1 MAVTRCPHCSAE
13 NHPSAA
19 FCVSCG
25 KALPGQDPLMPRV
38 ITESRAAK
46 SELGKGLLSDELKKQ
61 LKKATTALLAVC
73 ILQLIGGTI
82 LLSIAEANNSKL
94 GAGAFVVVYGIALLF
109 FGLFLWA
116 RKNPFPAAIV
126 GLVLFVT
133 VHAMDAIADPTAIA
147 KGMIVK
153 IIVIVVL
160 AQAIRAG
167 HQYNN
172 LVRGLS
178 QG

>member
-1 MAVTRCPHCSAE
+1 MRRGQSLLQALLAGCFMAVTRCPHCSAE

-82 LLSIAEANNSKL
+82 IEISFLPLRNPWRDCYHVWSHPSRLEPSGKSSSSSLSWKL
-94 GAGAFVVVYGIALLF
+94 KSGVAGNGSSWQSSWRF
-109 FGLFLWA
+109 W
-116 RKNPFPAAIV
+116 P
-126 GLVLFVT
+126 
-133 VHAMDAIADPTAIA
+133 
-147 KGMIVK
+147 
-153 IIVIVVL
+153 
-160 AQAIRAG
+160 Q
-167 HQYNN
+167 
-172 LVRGLS
+172 
-178 QG
+178 